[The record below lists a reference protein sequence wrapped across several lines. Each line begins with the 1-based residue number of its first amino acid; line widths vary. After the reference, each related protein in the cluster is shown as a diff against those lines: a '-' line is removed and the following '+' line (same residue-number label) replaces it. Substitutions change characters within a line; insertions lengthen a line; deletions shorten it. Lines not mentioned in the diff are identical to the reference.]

1 MYNLLYTTGNLS
13 EGKRAFTYGV
23 PLILISDAEL
33 NQQVKVQFMNTRDQE
48 SLEIFCC
55 CFIRTLIYVMA
66 FKIRSLF

>member
-33 NQQVKVQFMNTRDQE
+33 NQQVKVQFMNTQDQE
-48 SLEIFCC
+48 REFGGVFFL
-55 CFIRTLIYVMA
+55 
-66 FKIRSLF
+66 LFYSYINLCNGF